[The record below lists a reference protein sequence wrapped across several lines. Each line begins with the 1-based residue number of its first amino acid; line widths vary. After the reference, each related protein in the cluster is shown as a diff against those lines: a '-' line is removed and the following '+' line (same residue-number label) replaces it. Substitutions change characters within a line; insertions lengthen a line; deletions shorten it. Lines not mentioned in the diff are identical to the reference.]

1 MILAENSSLKG
12 GSDMRFLNEKG
23 QGMVEYV
30 LIIVLVAI
38 VGLVVW
44 GLLGDAITNTV
55 QTIVDSI

>member
-1 MILAENSSLKG
+1 M
-12 GSDMRFLNEKG
+12 FFHNEKG

-55 QTIVDSI
+55 QTIVNAL